1 MLPLLYPSN
10 TTTSGFFQN
19 NGLGFFNRCT
29 KCEITEERNGIY
41 EIEINILTSDR
52 LAKSVVCGMFVKVK
66 PNPFDDPQI
75 FEIYAISA
83 DLNKIK
89 ISGQHIHYLLNTT
102 CTNEPPGRQTGTPS
116 QIWDRLVTDDWWIPA
131 NIFTFTTNI
140 ITSATIYPGYVST
153 NDERNIS
160 AAELLGG
167 IDGSMLDIFGGEYY
181 YNNFSV
187 SLLSRRGTDTGIALR
202 YGSNLSSKKQESNS
216 QTIYSHIAP
225 YARVKAHDEET
236 KRDEEFYVCLD
247 SDEEITTSG
256 SPLTYQKALLYDFTD
271 KMSDFTLYIISP
283 GQFRNLDE
291 AKARLKQE
299 AENYVE
305 KYNSAL
311 TTISTNIEIDVAETL
326 KGLDGCKLC
335 DTVLIDFDDSGTTAR
350 AKIIKVVYDAL
361 AEKYIKMEL
370 GQPKKT
376 IADMITVKNLG
387 GA

>member
-19 NGLGFFNRCT
+19 NGLGFFNKCT

-83 DLNKIK
+83 DIDKIK

-102 CTNEPPGRQTGTPS
+102 VTFEPTARQTGTPS
-116 QIWDRLVTDDWWIPA
+116 QIWDRIVNAGWWTPE
-131 NIFTFTTNI
+131 NIFTFTTDI
-140 ITSATIYPGYVST
+140 TTSATIYPGYVSEYD
-153 NDERNIS
+153 NRNVS
-160 AAELLGG
+160 ATELLGG
-167 IDGSMLDIFGGEYY
+167 IDGSMLDIFGGELY
-181 YNNFSV
+181 YNNFTV
-187 SLLSRRGTDTGIALR
+187 SLLSHRGTDTGIALR
-202 YGSNLSSKKQESNS
+202 YGSNLSSKTQESNN
-216 QTIYSHIAP
+216 QTIYSQIMP
-225 YARVKAHDEET
+225 YARVKAHDEGT
-236 KRDEEFYVCLD
+236 KQD
-247 SDEEITTSG
+247 SEYFIYLENAIAIPN
-256 SPLTYQKALLYDFTD
+256 SPLTYEKALLYDFTD
-271 KMSDFTLYIISP
+271 KMNDFTLSIIQP
-283 GQFRNLDE
+283 GYYNNMIE
-291 AKARLKQE
+291 ARARLTQE
-299 AENYVE
+299 AESYIN

-311 TTISTNIEIDVAETL
+311 ITISTNIEIDVAETL
-326 KGLDGCKLC
+326 KGLNGCKLC